1 MSDRTPSTSSS
12 AASQTPAPADWQLNL
27 EHLQTLCRN
36 SSIGKQL
43 PDAFY
48 IHTSAISQLDPD
60 LRAYESHAR
69 RVIAHEDFTPFNLVK
84 FSKTKLA
91 ISYLAYPDFDRD
103 PHPALAASIQ
113 IDLISHRI
121 TRRQYTNTTNP
132 FILHRKETF
141 IAEDYPHYQTFAAL
155 TTAEEQHGLLDNARE
170 IGTRQNWEQRLQR
183 QKLCIIDHQVTPI
196 ASISSTSKPH
206 IDRHKAAII
215 RNALSKPVRMA
226 LEAQLFETGATFFD
240 YGCGHGGDIDRIRQA
255 GYQASGWDP
264 YYCPD
269 APKHP
274 ASIVNLGYII
284 NVIEDPAERRQALQ
298 GAWGLT
304 ESVAIVAAQV
314 TVASDYLNAPIAY
327 GDGLITQR
335 NTFQKYFDQEELKE
349 YIDTV
354 LDVDAVP
361 VALGI
366 YFIFRD
372 QSQAESFRASRFRSR
387 TTTPR
392 IRRIDRTFESYRELL
407 TPLMAFLTERGRLP
421 APHELPESETI
432 TRELGS
438 LRRAFRL
445 IQHATDPNEWEKIA
459 EQRRQEICMY
469 LALSRFSKR
478 PKFKQLSSYL
488 QADIKALLGTYHAA
502 CDQADAM
509 LFSLG
514 DTTIIEQA
522 CRSSPLGQKQP
533 NSLLIH
539 VSAFDRLDPI
549 LRLYEGCASR
559 TIGRME
565 EATLIKLHI
574 NSPKISYLDV
584 PDFDI
589 NPHPA
594 IRSVMTIDLRDLH
607 VRYRDYDIEDP
618 PILHRKDEAI
628 ASDYPFYNKFSKL
641 SQQEKLWGL
650 FDTSLYSSKHSQWQE
665 ILRNY
670 CCQLQG
676 HRLVWCKNANPQK
689 LKLCQS
695 EVRRKSKK

>member
-1 MSDRTPSTSSS
+1 
-12 AASQTPAPADWQLNL
+12 
-27 EHLQTLCRN
+27 
-36 SSIGKQL
+36 
-43 PDAFY
+43 
-48 IHTSAISQLDPD
+48 
-60 LRAYESHAR
+60 
-69 RVIAHEDFTPFNLVK
+69 
-84 FSKTKLA
+84 
-91 ISYLAYPDFDRD
+91 
-103 PHPALAASIQ
+103 
-113 IDLISHRI
+113 
-121 TRRQYTNTTNP
+121 
-132 FILHRKETF
+132 
-141 IAEDYPHYQTFAAL
+141 
-155 TTAEEQHGLLDNARE
+155 
-170 IGTRQNWEQRLQR
+170 
-183 QKLCIIDHQVTPI
+183 
-196 ASISSTSKPH
+196 
-206 IDRHKAAII
+206 
-215 RNALSKPVRMA
+215 
-226 LEAQLFETGATFFD
+226 
-240 YGCGHGGDIDRIRQA
+240 
-255 GYQASGWDP
+255 
-264 YYCPD
+264 
-269 APKHP
+269 
-274 ASIVNLGYII
+274 
-284 NVIEDPAERRQALQ
+284 
-298 GAWGLT
+298 
-304 ESVAIVAAQV
+304 
-314 TVASDYLNAPIAY
+314 
-327 GDGLITQR
+327 
-335 NTFQKYFDQEELKE
+335 
-349 YIDTV
+349 
-354 LDVDAVP
+354 
-361 VALGI
+361 
-366 YFIFRD
+366 
-372 QSQAESFRASRFRSR
+372 
-387 TTTPR
+387 
-392 IRRIDRTFESYRELL
+392 
-407 TPLMAFLTERGRLP
+407 
-421 APHELPESETI
+421 
-432 TRELGS
+432 
-438 LRRAFRL
+438 
-445 IQHATDPNEWEKIA
+445 
-459 EQRRQEICMY
+459 MY

-594 IRSVMTIDLRDLH
+594 IRSIMTIDLRDLH